1 MDENNELEILQ
12 HEPVPNKAIL
22 QKWLP
27 ILLYVQCTS
36 MAISVLSLIIPL
48 GNVTTWIGYF
58 VTIAVFSVLYRLGPA
73 CGRYRKSAVFQCVSL
88 ILMILNAVVIINS
101 GAATGTSLLGSV
113 FTFAA
118 SVCTLIASY
127 QEYYSDGEVIRELDG
142 KLAKRWRS
150 LFVWQIV
157 VGVVVGLGSSIIAV
171 LSVMIGFAEVAT
183 VGILVLITGLAGVAL
198 RIVYLLYL
206 GKMIKL
212 LKG

>member
-48 GNVTTWIGYF
+48 GNVTTWIGYI
-58 VTIAVFSVLYRLGPA
+58 VTIAAFFVLFQLVPA
-73 CGRYRKSAVFQCVSL
+73 CKRYRKSVVFQCIGL
-88 ILMILNAVVIINS
+88 ILLILNSVIIVNS
-101 GAATGTSLLGSV
+101 GTTTASNLIGTAV
-113 FTFAA
+113 TFAA

-127 QEYYSDGEVIRELDG
+127 QEYYSHGEVIRELDG

-157 VGVVVGLGSSIIAV
+157 VAIVVGFGSSIAAV
-171 LSVMIGFAEVAT
+171 IIVMIGLADVAA
-183 VGILVLITGLAGVAL
+183 VGIVVVIASLAGVAL

-212 LKG
+212 LKD